1 MAVALITGV
10 TGQDGFYL
18 AEQLATEG
26 TEVWGL
32 TRDGVL
38 PPELRFVR
46 PAPAG
51 DVREQAALDR
61 ALRAAWP
68 DEVYHLAARSSVG
81 GSWDDPVATSDVTGL
96 GTLRVLEA
104 VRRVRPAARVLIPS
118 SSEIFGEP
126 EHAPQDEATPIRP
139 VSPYGAAKAY
149 AHHVARIYRQRHG
162 LFVAVAILYNHE
174 SPRRPATFV
183 TRKITRGAVAI
194 ARGEQQSLALG
205 NLDAQRDWGY
215 APDYTRAMRL
225 LLALPEPAELVIA
238 TGQRHRVRDWCGRA
252 FRHVGLDYRQHVTT
266 DLRLWRPAEPV
277 PLVGNSNQA
286 RRVLD
291 WQPSCTFP
299 HLVDLMMEAEH
310 AAAGHASGHA

>member
-1 MAVALITGV
+1 MTVALITGI

-18 AEQLATEG
+18 AKQLAADE

-32 TRDGVL
+32 TRDGTL
-38 PPELRFVR
+38 PPELSFAL

-61 ALRAAWP
+61 AVRAAWP
-68 DEVYHLAARSSVG
+68 DEVYHLAAHSSVG
-81 GSWDDPVATSDVTGL
+81 GSWDDPAATGEVTGL
-96 GTLRVLEA
+96 GTLRLLEA
-104 VRRVRPAARVLIPS
+104 VRRVRPEARVLIPS
-118 SSEIFGEP
+118 SSEVFGEP
-126 EHAPQDEATPIRP
+126 DRAPQDEDTPLRP

-174 SPRRPATFV
+174 SPRRPAIFV

-194 ARGEQQSLALG
+194 ARGGQQTLALG

-215 APDYTRAMRL
+215 APEYTRAMRL
-225 LLALPEPAELVIA
+225 MLTLPEPAELVIA
-238 TGQRHRVRDWCGRA
+238 TGQSHRVRDWCERA
-252 FRHVGLDYRQHVTT
+252 FAHVGLDYRQHVTT
-266 DLRLWRPAEPV
+266 DLAVWRPAEPV

-286 RRVLD
+286 RRLLD
-291 WQPSCTFP
+291 WRPSCTFP
-299 HLVDLMMEAEH
+299 ELVDLMMEAEL
-310 AAAGHASGHA
+310 AAAGRA